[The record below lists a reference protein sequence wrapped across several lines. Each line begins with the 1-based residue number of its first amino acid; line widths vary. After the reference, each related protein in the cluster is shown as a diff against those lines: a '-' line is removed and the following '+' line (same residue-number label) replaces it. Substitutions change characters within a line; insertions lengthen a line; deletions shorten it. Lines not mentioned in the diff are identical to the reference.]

1 MINHV
6 RHTVILL
13 VAFVTS
19 RLDFSFPH
27 GVGTGRD
34 RHYPPA
40 ILFGKDGTPL
50 EPAQN

>member
-1 MINHV
+1 MMMHHA
-6 RHTVILL
+6 RRVIICM

-19 RLDFSFPH
+19 RLDFSFPY

-34 RHYPPA
+34 RHYAPF
-40 ILFGKDGTPL
+40 LDEDGTPL